1 MGGTGWVRGV
11 VFGVAVALVVAG
23 CSKADRAVLGAPRC
37 PDGGRGARTAPA
49 VARPGTVWTWAA
61 HFGAPAGA
69 EGRRAVP
76 GWSDVV
82 SVADSGSTTVA
93 VRADGTVWSYGVN
106 VDGSLGHGV
115 RERGYEAE
123 PRQVTGIG
131 PARAVH
137 NSGST
142 FYVVLRD
149 GGVVAWGADRFLVRA
164 GRRQGYD
171 GVSVPQRVPG
181 ARNVVAMGPGLLN
194 SFALRADGRVVGWGV
209 NLTDVLGDTDGT
221 RLRTVD
227 GVSGAVGVASAGE
240 AVVAVR
246 ADGRVCAWGGNAHG
260 LLGVEPR
267 GGQTGRPVRVPGPT
281 HAVQVAGGDDVAY
294 ALDRDGAVWAWGR
307 GASGALGDGDAS
319 DHASARPARVAGLPR
334 IKRIAAYQLTAY
346 AIDTEGGLWGWGSGL
361 ALGPNAPGGT
371 AVPVRI
377 PLPGPAED
385 VSGRHVIVGAR
396 G

>member
-1 MGGTGWVRGV
+1 
-11 VFGVAVALVVAG
+11 
-23 CSKADRAVLGAPRC
+23 
-37 PDGGRGARTAPA
+37 APA

-82 SVADSGSTTVA
+82 SVADSGYTTVA

-149 GGVVAWGADRFLVRA
+149 GGVVAWGADRFLVQA

-221 RLRTVD
+221 RLRTVG

-267 GGQTGRPVRVPGPT
+267 GGQTGRPVRV
-281 HAVQVAGGDDVAY
+281 
-294 ALDRDGAVWAWGR
+294 
-307 GASGALGDGDAS
+307 
-319 DHASARPARVAGLPR
+319 
-334 IKRIAAYQLTAY
+334 
-346 AIDTEGGLWGWGSGL
+346 
-361 ALGPNAPGGT
+361 
-371 AVPVRI
+371 
-377 PLPGPAED
+377 
-385 VSGRHVIVGAR
+385 
-396 G
+396 